1 MGLAASQ
8 QRLLQLT
15 GRKTDIELSG
25 QQVNQRRT
33 GLANQVSQLFGNN
46 ANLTPNS
53 AQSNQLQNQIA
64 SLQALDKSLEL
75 QLRRLDTEQEA
86 IQTELQAIQKVI
98 EKSIE
103 FVFKGLG

>member
-15 GRKTDIELSG
+15 ARKTDIELSG
-25 QQVNQRRT
+25 QQINQRRT
-33 GLANQVSQLFGNN
+33 ALATQVSQLFTNTT
-46 ANLTPNS
+46 NLTPNS
-53 AQSNQLQNQIA
+53 PESLKIQNEVA

-86 IQTELQAIQKVI
+86 IQTELQGVQKVI
-98 EKSIE
+98 EKSVE